1 MSVLILVIILLTFF
15 LLGELDN
22 IRRYIFGVEEDVIYN
37 GYNLAG
43 KLEGE
48 VENIVY
54 QHAKQIVVYPKNA
67 SINQE
72 TAQVKEELYG
82 QIIDITETVNEIFAT
97 EGQTEVEPVIYQLNP
112 VWKKEDLEEL
122 DTVIAKFDTLI
133 QGSQERIHNIK
144 LATKKINNQLL
155 LPDEIFS
162 FNDVV
167 GPRTKERGFAE
178 SIEIIDG
185 EYQTGVGGG
194 ICQVSTTV
202 YNAVD
207 KAELEVIELY
217 SHSKDVSYAEP
228 GQDAT
233 VAWDFLDFKFK
244 NNLKQAIIIKAA
256 VWGGQVRVEI
266 ISS

>member
-1 MSVLILVIILLTFF
+1 MSVLVLIIIFLTFF

-22 IRRYIFGVEEDVIYN
+22 IRRYIFGVEKAVIYN
-37 GYNLAG
+37 NENLAG
-43 KLEGE
+43 KLKNE
-48 VENIVY
+48 VKDIVY
-54 QHAKQIVVYPKNA
+54 QHAKEKVIYPKNA
-67 SINQE
+67 TINQK
-72 TAQVKEELYG
+72 TGQVEEEIYG
-82 QIIDITETVNEIFAT
+82 QMINVTETVNEILKAESET
-97 EGQTEVEPVIYQLNP
+97 KVKPIIYSLNP
-112 VWKKEDLEEL
+112 VWEKEDLEKL

-133 QGSQERIHNIK
+133 QGSQERIYNIK
-144 LATKKINNQLL
+144 LATRKINNQLV
-155 LPDEIFS
+155 LPGEIFS

-178 SIEIIDG
+178 SIEIVDG

-194 ICQVSTTV
+194 ICQVSTTL

-207 KAELEVIELY
+207 KAELEIVELY
-217 SHSKDVSYAEP
+217 SHSRDVSYAES

-244 NNLKQAIIIKAA
+244 NNLEQAIIINAA
-256 VWGGQVRVEI
+256 VWGGQIRVEI